1 MQFEWIV
8 TSCQAIYTTFEVLE
22 FVVDG
27 TDTISL
33 LSRKA
38 ENYPCRQQNHPDP
51 SIVVFY
57 FIQSSHCAG

>member
-8 TSCQAIYTTFEVLE
+8 ISCQAIYTTFEVLE

-38 ENYPCRQQNHPDP
+38 ENYPGPQQNILILPRLSSHH
-51 SIVVFY
+51 
-57 FIQSSHCAG
+57 SSHCAG